1 MIVCYINDKQLIFD
15 NRLPIINT
23 QQLIVNTIIMIIIIP
38 YQYHANPL
46 LLLYQ

>member
-1 MIVCYINDKQLIFD
+1 MIVCFINDKQLIFD
-15 NRLPIINT
+15 NRLPVINT
-23 QQLIVNTIIMIIIIP
+23 QQLIVIIIIMIIP